1 MNLFQ
6 DLKERAKSFISG
18 ASSFKIQDTVTAKV
32 VTLVGIIPK
41 KTIPKQLVDAISKPL
56 DKESIEADPG
66 VTAPKK
72 VVSSL
77 GKLTLDL
84 VQINNNL
91 EKIADIVQEDYK
103 NTKELN
109 KKESEDYKKR
119 IANRFR
125 TLGKKDYKSNK
136 VDVSNLV
143 KNFAGSF
150 FKGVG
155 GAIRALAAF
164 NFLDAL
170 MRGDPAAAVGALLGM
185 ASTYIPAIIGGVVGG
200 ITSSIFGGIKNLFK
214 GGKPAKV
221 PTATP
226 TTAAKPAG
234 PKKFPGMG
242 KWGKMLALGTSAL
255 ALGSAFG
262 LANKEED
269 PEQTRLEELT
279 QQQKAAVE
287 PDKLVPIPQDDLKR
301 FEDLN
306 KRFEKAIEFLL
317 GKQKEGESTRPSQRS
332 GGRGSGGSPGPGPSG
347 EPPITG
353 EISGNQAQVESQMF
367 DYLKGNY
374 GENVA
379 YGMLSNS
386 MRESGYRTDT
396 PDNQRFQGMFQW
408 SRDARWPELVDW
420 ARSQGLDPMDRGTQL
435 RYALK
440 EAEASGTLGRM
451 RSARTPE
458 EASSIF
464 YNEFERG
471 AYSKPITG
479 SSYTADNPHEQKN
492 KAFLRD
498 IQKRQ
503 SKRTPGTLPGSPAAP
518 ALPSPSPS
526 LNAVSEGILTESV
539 IERPSS
545 PRQAP
550 RPITPNRTPQVIPL
564 PIQQPSRQV
573 PLAGTVDETDVIPS
587 IETNYSENFL
597 SVYSKLIYQI
607 V

>member
-56 DKESIEADPG
+56 GQESGEDDPQ

-84 VQINNNL
+84 IQINNNL

-109 KKESEDYKKR
+109 KKESEDYRKR

-125 TLGKKDYKSNK
+125 TLGRREYKSNK

-170 MRGDPAAAVGALLGM
+170 MRGDPAAAIGALLGM

-214 GGKPAKV
+214 GGKPTKV
-221 PTATP
+221 PTSTP
-226 TTAAKPAG
+226 TASAKPIG
-234 PKKFPGMG
+234 PQKFPGMG

-262 LANKEED
+262 LANKEKD
-269 PEQTRLEELT
+269 SEQTRLEELT

-317 GKQKEGESTRPSQRS
+317 GKQKEGESTRPQQRS
-332 GGRGSGGSPGPGPSG
+332 GGGGGGSPTPP
-347 EPPITG
+347 PPITDPG
-353 EISGNQAQVESQMF
+353 ISQMTSLTGVHKEAADIIAGYESSSSGGYNAMNRGTGGDSPEGPKHYF
-367 DYLKGNY
+367 DKNLTDMTIGEVMGIQAKGRTTLNAAGRY
-374 GENVA
+374 QFVGNTLPLA
-379 YGMLSNS
+379 
-386 MRESGYRTDT
+386 MRDAGLT
-396 PDNQRFQGMFQW
+396 PDDKFSPLNQDKMFV
-408 SRDARWPELVDW
+408 AH
-420 ARSQGLDPMDRGTQL
+420 
-435 RYALK
+435 LK
-440 EAEASGTLGRM
+440 K
-451 RSARTPE
+451 
-458 EASSIF
+458 
-464 YNEFERG
+464 RG
-471 AYSKPITG
+471 ATPWTG
-479 SSYTADNPHEQKN
+479 SWGMGKYSQQQLDVIERA
-492 KAFLRD
+492 R
-498 IQKRQ
+498 I
-503 SKRTPGTLPGSPAAP
+503 TPVSPGVTGTPPSAP
-518 ALPSPSPS
+518 ELPSPPPS
-526 LNAVSEGILTESV
+526 LNAVAERIVTESV

-550 RPITPNRTPQVIPL
+550 RPIAPNRTPQVIPL
-564 PIQQPSRQV
+564 PIQQPSSQV
-573 PLAGTVDETDVIPS
+573 PLAGTVDEIDNIPS
-587 IETNYSENFL
+587 ITTNYSENFL
-597 SVYSKLIYQI
+597 SVYSKLVYQI

>member
-77 GKLTLDL
+77 GKVTLDL
-84 VQINNNL
+84 IQINNNL

-125 TLGKKDYKSNK
+125 TLGRREYKSNK

-170 MRGDPAAAVGALLGM
+170 MRGDPAAAIGALLGM

-226 TTAAKPAG
+226 TAAAKPAG

-242 KWGKMLALGTSAL
+242 RWGKMLALGTSAL

-269 PEQTRLEELT
+269 PEKTRLEQLT
-279 QQQKAAVE
+279 QEQKAAVE

-301 FEDLN
+301 FENLN
-306 KRFEKAIEFLL
+306 KRFEKAIDFLL
-317 GKQKEGESTRPSQRS
+317 GKQKESESNKPQQRS
-332 GGRGSGGSPGPGPSG
+332 GRGGSPGAGPSG
-347 EPPITG
+347 EPPTTG

-386 MRESGYRTDT
+386 MRESGYRTNA
-396 PDNQRFQGMFQW
+396 PEGGFQGMFQW
-408 SRDARWPELVDW
+408 DDTRWANLTNW
-420 ARSQGLDPMDRGTQL
+420 ARSKGLDPMDHGTQL
-435 RYALK
+435 RFALK
-440 EAEASGTLGRM
+440 EADESGTLGRM
-451 RSARTPE
+451 RSAKTPE
-458 EASSIF
+458 EAASIF

-471 AYSKPITG
+471 AYSKPIKG
-479 SSYTADNPHEQKN
+479 SSYSADNPHEQKN
-492 KAFLRD
+492 RAFLRD
-498 IQKRQ
+498 IQRRQ
-503 SKRTPGTLPGSPAAP
+503 SQRTPGTIPGSPAAP
-518 ALPSPSPS
+518 VLPPTSPI
-526 LNAVSEGILTESV
+526 LNAVSERIVTESV

-550 RPITPNRTPQVIPL
+550 RPIAPNRTPQVIPL
-564 PIQQPSRQV
+564 PIQQPSPQV
-573 PLAGTVDETDVIPS
+573 PLAGPVDQIDNIPS
-587 IETNYSENFL
+587 IETSYSENFL